1 MPTKLTAPPSALVQ
15 GLLIPAL
22 HTYFNLLY
30 SVINDLCDSL
40 SSDDCDFTELKE
52 DIISVNGS

>member
-1 MPTKLTAPPSALVQ
+1 MPTKLTAPPSALAP

-22 HTYFNLLY
+22 HTYFNLLC
-30 SVINDLCDSL
+30 SVISDLCDSL

-52 DIISVNGS
+52 DVISVNRS